1 MYSEERETVNHHMYI
16 HKFMVLLS
24 SSESSNS
31 GQNYMQSATPILLG
45 RCAAIREAVAHCTL

>member
-45 RCAAIREAVAHCTL
+45 RCAAIREAVAH